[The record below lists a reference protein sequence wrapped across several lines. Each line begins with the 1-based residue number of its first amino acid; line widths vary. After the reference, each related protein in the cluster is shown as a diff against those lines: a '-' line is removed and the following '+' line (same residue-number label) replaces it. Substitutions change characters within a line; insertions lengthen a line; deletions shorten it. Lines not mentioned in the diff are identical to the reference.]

1 MTIPTSIS
9 KKYYLV
15 YLRKSS
21 ESEDRQVQSIEDQ
34 RNALTP
40 IIEDKGLKV
49 LEVFQESKSAKEP
62 GRVEFTRM
70 AKLISER
77 EDIKGIVCWKLNRLS
92 RNPVD
97 TGALQWLLQS
107 KKIEEIVTPSKTY
120 TDVDSDFIM
129 AVEGAQANRFIR
141 DLKEDT
147 WRGMKS
153 KIEKGIAPVLAVP
166 GYLNDKTKDQGKRD
180 IIVNPVQFPLMRKLF
195 DIALTGNYS
204 ITDLYEQADK
214 MGIRTNRGKRI
225 SHSRMAE
232 LLKDVFYVGKFVYGG
247 QTYDGIHTPMLT
259 MQEFQLLQE
268 IFSRNDRP
276 RPSTYHNPYSG
287 ELLKCVCGRSL
298 SLDPKV
304 KKYKNGKSQEFV
316 YLRCNRP
323 HYQLNSECPK
333 SSINFKDLEKQIHE
347 QLGSIRISPDL
358 IKWGIERLN
367 EKNLDKQKSREAENT
382 AIKEAY
388 DRVVKQLDSLLQ
400 LKLSP
405 NNVSGS
411 LLSDLE
417 YAEQRVILLKERDK
431 YNIQHGSL
439 DKNREDWAQLAV
451 AVFNFAAKAQDKFIN
466 GDFEIKRDICR
477 IFGTSMVLNGKK
489 LEVLP
494 RTPFVFIKDALEVTE
509 PNKMPMYSSQVA
521 LHAQKD
527 DFWVIDGIR
536 TRNHQ
541 IHNLRR

>member
-1 MTIPTSIS
+1 MIVNDLSKMKIIS
-9 KKYYLV
+9 TVQKRYYLV

-34 RNALTP
+34 RKEIKPL
-40 IIEDKGLKV
+40 IEDRSLEI
-49 LEVFQESKSAKEP
+49 LEVFQESRSAKAP
-62 GRVEFTRM
+62 GRVEFDRM

-97 TGALQWLLQS
+97 TGALQWLIQS

-153 KIEKGIAPVLAVP
+153 KIEKGMAPVLAVP
-166 GYLNDKTKDQGKRD
+166 GYLNDKTKDQGKKD

-195 DIALTGNYS
+195 DMALTGNYS

-232 LLKDVFYVGKFVYGG
+232 LLKDIFYIGKFVYGG
-247 QTYDGIHTPMLT
+247 QTYDGIHKPMLS
-259 MQEFQLLQE
+259 MQEFELLQE
-268 IFSRNDRP
+268 IFSKGDRP
-276 RPSTYHNPYSG
+276 RSSVHHNPYSG
-287 ELLKCVCGRSL
+287 DLIKCVCGRSL

-304 KKYKNGKSQEFV
+304 KTYKNGKSQEFV

-323 HYQLNSECPK
+323 HYQPNSACPK
-333 SSINFKDLEKQIHE
+333 SSINIKDLEKQILE
-347 QLGSIRISPDL
+347 QLGSILISPDL

-367 EKNLDKQKSREAENT
+367 EKNMDKQKSREAENLG
-382 AIKEAY
+382 IK
-388 DRVVKQLDSLLQ
+388 Q
-400 LKLSP
+400 P
-405 NNVSGS
+405 
-411 LLSDLE
+411 
-417 YAEQRVILLKERDK
+417 
-431 YNIQHGSL
+431 
-439 DKNREDWAQLAV
+439 
-451 AVFNFAAKAQDKFIN
+451 
-466 GDFEIKRDICR
+466 
-477 IFGTSMVLNGKK
+477 
-489 LEVLP
+489 
-494 RTPFVFIKDALEVTE
+494 
-509 PNKMPMYSSQVA
+509 
-521 LHAQKD
+521 
-527 DFWVIDGIR
+527 
-536 TRNHQ
+536 
-541 IHNLRR
+541 